1 MKLPFRT
8 KARTKHAESRVS
20 EHDDATHAPAG
31 GDSNATPTMQE
42 HLEQHHEDHLKKQRP
57 ITREQPETA
66 AAEHATRREAQHD
79 VVAAT
84 ARDENAGPDEG
95 RGTRPAAVALL
106 WTDAFGRTS
115 LRALQS
121 LILLV
126 LASLV
131 IFGLVKVSI
140 VVIPVLL
147 ALIVASSTWPIIR
160 FLTRRK
166 WPNVLA
172 AVTVLLSVVVLLGG
186 AITLVV
192 LAVEQQW
199 ADLSKKANEGV
210 IALISWVQSQFGVVI
225 DEAQVNAW
233 IEQVKG
239 LVFTKEAGAS
249 AAHGVSAGLS
259 VAGDLATSLV
269 LFLVV
274 LFFFM
279 KDGPQMWNFLIG
291 RSVGPQRERLQLVGR
306 RAVAVMGGYVRG
318 TATVA
323 LVDAVFIGI
332 GLAIVGVPLAFPLA
346 VVVFICA
353 FIPVV
358 GAVLAGVIAALVT
371 LVTNGP
377 VEAMIV
383 VGIVIA
389 VNQLEGNFLAPVLLG
404 RSLKLHELVVLL
416 ALTVGTVLGG
426 IIGTL
431 LSVPLTAVA
440 WAVIQGWNE
449 PLPTLERETVEEETH
464 GA

>member
-8 KARTKHAESRVS
+8 KARKSSHPSTPAAPLGA
-20 EHDDATHAPAG
+20 HDAPAT
-31 GDSNATPTMQE
+31 AQE
-42 HLEQHHEDHLKKQRP
+42 HLEQHHEHHLKKQRP
-57 ITREQPETA
+57 VTREQPETGG
-66 AAEHATRREAQHD
+66 AERATIHESRHD
-79 VVAAT
+79 VVAAA

-95 RGTRPAAVALL
+95 RGTRPAAVGLL

-115 LRALQS
+115 IRALQG
-121 LILLV
+121 LILLG
-126 LASLV
+126 LV
-131 IFGLVKVSI
+131 GFVVWALVKVSI

-160 FLTRRK
+160 FLTHRK

-172 AVTVLLSVVVLLGG
+172 AVAVLLSLVLILGG
-186 AITLVV
+186 AIALVV
-192 LAVEQQW
+192 LLVEHQW
-199 ADLSKKANEGV
+199 PELSSKTGEGMT
-210 IALISWVQSQFGVVI
+210 ALINWVQAQFGVVI
-225 DEAQVNAW
+225 DEAQINTW
-233 IEQVKG
+233 IEQAKSV
-239 LVFTKEAGAS
+239 VFTKEAGAS
-249 AAHGVSAGLS
+249 AAQGVGAGLS
-259 VAGDLATSLV
+259 VAGDLATSTV
-269 LFLVV
+269 LFLVM

-279 KDGPQMWNFLIG
+279 KDGPAIWNFLIA

-332 GLAIVGVPLAFPLA
+332 GLAIIGVPLAFPLA

-383 VGIVIA
+383 VGIVVA

-440 WAVIQGWNE
+440 WAVIQGWHE
-449 PLPTLERETVEEETH
+449 PLPTLERETEHEEHH

>member
-1 MKLPFRT
+1 MKLPFLKKDRSNRQELSEPT
-8 KARTKHAESRVS
+8 PHEQPSSPADSEAHA
-20 EHDDATHAPAG
+20 AAPTRG
-31 GDSNATPTMQE
+31 
-42 HLEQHHEDHLKKQRP
+42 HLEQHREEHLKKQRP

-66 AAEHATRREAQHD
+66 VAEHATNLEAHHD

-84 ARDENAGPDEG
+84 ARDENSGPDEG
-95 RGTRPAAVALL
+95 RGTRPAAVGLL
-106 WTDAFGRTS
+106 WTDAYGRTS

-160 FLTRRK
+160 ILTRRK
-166 WPNVLA
+166 WPNAIA
-172 AVTVLLSVVVLLGG
+172 AVTVLLSLVVFLGG

-199 ADLSKKANEGV
+199 ADLSRKANEGV
-210 IALISWVQSQFGVVI
+210 IALISWAQSQFGLVI
-225 DEAQVNAW
+225 DGAQVNAW
-233 IEQVKG
+233 IEQAKG
-239 LVFTKEAGAS
+239 MVFTKEAGAS
-249 AAHGVSAGLS
+249 AAHGVGAGLS

-358 GAVLAGVIAALVT
+358 GAVLAGAIAALVT

-377 VEAMIV
+377 VEALIV
-383 VGIVIA
+383 VAVVVA

-440 WAVIQGWNE
+440 WAVVQGWNE